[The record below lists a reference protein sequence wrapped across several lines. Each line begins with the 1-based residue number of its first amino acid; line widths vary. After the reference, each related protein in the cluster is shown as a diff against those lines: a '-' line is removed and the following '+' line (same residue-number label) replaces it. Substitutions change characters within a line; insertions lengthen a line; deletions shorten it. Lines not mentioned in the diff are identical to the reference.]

1 MANKI
6 YMNTPMLLFMLSL
19 VALLA
24 GASGEVIGRDVA
36 GKGLLVV
43 GTTTVDGFDVIGAER
58 EGDETGIGLNVDG
71 DSVGC

>member
-1 MANKI
+1 MVLF
-6 YMNTPMLLFMLSL
+6 TPSL
-19 VALLA
+19 VALFV

-36 GKGLLVV
+36 GKGLLAV

-58 EGDETGIGLNVDG
+58 EGDETGIGFNVDG